1 MASLSLKKDVL
12 SGIKWTTTSTIIVTI
27 FQTAQM
33 IILARLLTPSD
44 FGLMAILMI
53 IIGFSQAFMDMG
65 ISGAIIQRQN
75 ITNIQLSSL
84 YWLNIFSGIILT
96 TALIL
101 LSPVLS
107 LIYNDSKIEFLL
119 ILLSPIFIIGSI
131 GNQYRVLCQ
140 KALQFK
146 LISMVE
152 ITSTFI
158 SFILAL
164 YLAYTGWGIYALIY
178 AMLTQTLISNLL
190 FLNFGLRHHHIPRL
204 IYMHNELK
212 GFYSFGFF
220 QMGEKSINYISANLD
235 KLLISA
241 MVGLQAVGFYNM
253 AWQLIIFPLSKIN
266 PIVNKIA
273 FPVYS
278 KIQHDQSS
286 INKYYLLSIQTLS
299 LIAIP
304 ISVFLMFYSTDI
316 VLILFGEQWIRVSV
330 IVTILACVGTMKVIG
345 NPGGA
350 LILSLGYAN
359 VGFWWNLFWAIS
371 IFITLY
377 ITLIYFPTI
386 EAAAFSILGLSATI
400 GMIWHILIAKIGK
413 IHYTSIVLFLSKI
426 TVVSI
431 IIALTSH
438 QVLLLLNI
446 AKPIFKVLL
455 AITICSILY
464 LPYLLLMEK
473 PLIDKLKKD

>member
-1 MASLSLKKDVL
+1 MSLKKDVL
-12 SGIKWTTTSTIIVTI
+12 SGIKWTTTSTVIVTI
-27 FQTAQM
+27 LQTAQM

-65 ISGAIIQRQN
+65 ISSAIIQRQN
-75 ITNIQLSSL
+75 ITNTQLSSL

-178 AMLTQTLISNLL
+178 AMLTQTLVSNLL
-190 FLNFGLRHHHIPRL
+190 FLNFGLRHHHIPLL
-204 IYMHNELK
+204 IYKHNELK

-241 MVGLQAVGFYNM
+241 MIGLQAVGFYNM

-286 INKYYLLSIQTLS
+286 INKYYILSIKILS

-438 QVLLLLNI
+438 QVLFLLNI